1 MTRKKETP
9 LHTPLPKDIASAIKE
24 QAKGNGRSAGRE
36 LAQIAIRQIEKKLR
50 KDATK

>member
-1 MTRKKETP
+1 MNDETYIY
-9 LHTPLPKDIASAIKE
+9 TPLPKDIASAIKE